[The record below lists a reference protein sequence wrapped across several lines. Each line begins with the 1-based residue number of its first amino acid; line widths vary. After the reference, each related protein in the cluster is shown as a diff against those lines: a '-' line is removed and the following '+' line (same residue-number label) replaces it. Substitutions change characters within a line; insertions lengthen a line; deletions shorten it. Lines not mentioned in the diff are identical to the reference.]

1 MGTTFTAELEV
12 LSFVVDRDGLGA
24 HEAAVSALVLRA
36 RSLGLRGIALDVL
49 ADGTEPIVARERAL
63 GRVGF
68 IPAGPAAAHVA
79 A

>member
-1 MGTTFTAELEV
+1 MGTTFTTELEV
-12 LSFVVDRDGLGA
+12 LSFVVDRDGLAA

-36 RSLGLRGIALDVL
+36 RGLGLRGVALDVL
-49 ADGTEPIVARERAL
+49 ADRNEPTVARERAL

-68 IPAGPAAAHVA
+68 IPAAPAAHVA